1 LEPITAGAWLFGLGL
16 WCLLFSLNALRPFY
30 RPGWA
35 ALLSFLAGWPTAEL
49 PWHHLAWQAALVLW
63 WSLAGGLDTQLGR
76 AGLGLFVLAWAGL
89 GLCAWEAL
97 AARRAL
103 ARALAGLL
111 GAPPPAAP
119 RPARLGLALPWPVR
133 PREVRR
139 VGNLVYR
146 EAAGRRGRL
155 DLFYSP
161 QAGPGPRPLLLQ
173 IHGGGWVLGDKR
185 QQGLP
190 LMHLLARRG
199 WLCAAAGY
207 RLAPGVRLPGQVED
221 LQHAIAWLRAR
232 AAEHG
237 GDPRFL
243 VLTGGSAGGHLCS
256 LLALLGAEPGAERP
270 AALAGADLSAQGCIP
285 FYGIYDLWDEGWR
298 YPNGGLRTLMERQV
312 IGRPAAEAE
321 ALYKALSPIHRLS
334 PAAPPFLL
342 IHGTRDSMA
351 PLAVARRFRA
361 QLGEVSRS
369 PVDLLEV
376 EGAQHA
382 FEVFPSVR
390 CLAAIEAAADWA
402 DALWARHRAAR
413 AGGVSS
419 R

>member
-1 LEPITAGAWLFGLGL
+1 VEPTTAGAWLFALGL
-16 WCLLFSLNALRPFY
+16 WCLLFTLNALRPFY

-49 PWHHLAWQAALVLW
+49 PWHHLAWQAALATWLG
-63 WSLAGGLDTQLGR
+63 LAGGLGTR
-76 AGLGLFVLAWAGL
+76 AGSVGLCLFVLAWMGL
-89 GLCAWEAL
+89 GVCAWEAQV
-97 AARRAL
+97 ARRAL
-103 ARALAGLL
+103 GRARPGQ
-111 GAPPPAAP
+111 P
-119 RPARLGLALPWPVR
+119 RPSRLGLALPWPVR

-139 VGNLVYR
+139 LGDLVYR

-155 DLFYSP
+155 DLFLDP
-161 QAGPGPRPLLLQ
+161 RAGPGPRPLLLQ

-207 RLAPGVRLPGQVED
+207 RLAPGVRLPEQVED

-232 AAEHG
+232 APEHG
-237 GDPRFL
+237 GDPSFL

-256 LLALLGAEPGAERP
+256 LLALLGADPGAERP
-270 AALAGADLSAQGCIP
+270 AALAGADLSAQGCLP
-285 FYGIYDLWDEGWR
+285 FYGIYDLWDAGWQ
-298 YPNGGLRTLMERQV
+298 YPNGGLRTLMERHV
-312 IGRPAAEAE
+312 IGRPAVEAE
-321 ALYKALSPIHRLS
+321 ALYKALSPIYRVTQ
-334 PAAPPFLL
+334 AAPPFLL

-351 PLAVARRFRA
+351 PLAVARRFRE
-361 QLGEVSRS
+361 QLGKVSRA
-369 PVDLLEV
+369 PAELLEV

-402 DALWARHRAAR
+402 DALWAAHKSAR
-413 AGGVSS
+413 AGSP